1 MLFCL
6 LIIFFVLL
14 FINYKKQKFIKEKYC
29 NKLWNEDLDK
39 TKYKNINAYVTSTD
53 YIQFY

>member
-14 FINYKKQKFIKEKYC
+14 FINLKMNYSIKEKYC
-29 NKLWNEDLDK
+29 NKTWNEDLDK
-39 TKYKNINAYVTSTD
+39 PKYKNINAFITSTD